1 MRAKHPLK
9 YLLHSAGIPKSS
21 FHYHIG
27 KPDPDEAAKAA
38 VSEVYH
44 RHKGRY
50 GQRRI
55 AAVLSWNKKKVQ
67 RIMGLLGLKAKIRRK
82 KGHRPQAMGEISENI
97 LKREFSASK
106 PNQKWLS
113 DVTEFKCSDGKLY
126 LSPILDVYNHE
137 ITAYSLSRKADS
149 RMVDEMLE
157 KAFGRLKDEKPL
169 LHTDQGVL
177 YRTHAYRAKLAE
189 RGIVQSM
196 SRKGN
201 CWDNAPMES
210 FFGTLKVESFY
221 REGALSVAELMS
233 VIDDYIHYY
242 NHERIS
248 LNLKKLS
255 PVAYR
260 ARLEQT
266 VEAV

>member
-27 KPDPDEAAKAA
+27 KPDPDKDAKAA
-38 VSEVYH
+38 VIEAY
-44 RHKGRY
+44 RQHKGRY
-50 GQRRI
+50 GHRRI
-55 AAVLSWNKKKVQ
+55 AAVLSWNTKKAR
-67 RIMGLLGLKAKIRRK
+67 RIMGLSGLKAKIRSK
-82 KGHRPQAMGEISENI
+82 TAYRPQAMGETSENI
-97 LKREFSASK
+97 LNREFSAAK

-113 DVTEFKCSDGKLY
+113 DVTEFKCTDGKLY
-126 LSPILDVYNHE
+126 LSPILDLFNRE
-137 ITAYSLSRKADS
+137 IAAYSLSERPNGG
-149 RMVDEMLE
+149 MVAQMLE
-157 KAFGRLKDEKPL
+157 KAFGRLEGETPL

-177 YRTHAYRAKLAE
+177 YRTADYRARLAE
-189 RGIVQSM
+189 KGIVQSM

-210 FFGTLKVESFY
+210 FFGTLKAESFY
-221 REGALSVAELMS
+221 EEGVLSRAELTA
-233 VIDDYIHYY
+233 VIDEYIRYY

-260 ARLEQT
+260 TQLEL
-266 VEAV
+266 EMAV